1 MPHLVHAIG
10 HVKINTT
17 VTETVVREA
26 TEILGLQVTY
36 SDERQTW
43 LSSNGRAA
51 ELVLLRSHENST
63 HTIGLEALTS
73 KPSGKRSP
81 GSRAPAAGFF
91 LANPASTAWLRA

>member
-36 SDERQTW
+36 SDERQ
-43 LSSNGRAA
+43 
-51 ELVLLRSHENST
+51 
-63 HTIGLEALTS
+63 
-73 KPSGKRSP
+73 
-81 GSRAPAAGFF
+81 
-91 LANPASTAWLRA
+91 